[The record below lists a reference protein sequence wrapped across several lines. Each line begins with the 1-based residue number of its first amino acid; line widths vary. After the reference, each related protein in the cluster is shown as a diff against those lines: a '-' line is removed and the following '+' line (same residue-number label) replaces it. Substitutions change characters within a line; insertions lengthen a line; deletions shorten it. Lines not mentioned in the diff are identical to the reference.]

1 MAQIVQGGTP
11 RARGEGFGHGTSYAV
26 EAIQAKAEE
35 FQAQQVPF
43 TTGSLKASLLAN
55 LRKSFLYFL
64 AADLFEMVKVSSC
77 YKMYDVCHSQFKE
90 SVCKKAGQVLLLHS
104 PTLYKMISA

>member
-26 EAIQAKAEE
+26 EAIQAKVEE
-35 FQAQQVPF
+35 FQAQQGIPF
-43 TTGSLKASLLAN
+43 TTGILKASLLAV

-64 AADLFEMVKVSSC
+64 PADLFFEMVKVSSF
-77 YKMYDVCHSQFKE
+77 YKMYDLCYSQSKE
-90 SVCKKAGQVLLLHS
+90 SVCKKAGQVLHCTIQHS
-104 PTLYKMISA
+104 IE

>member
-26 EAIQAKAEE
+26 EAIQAKAEK
-35 FQAQQVPF
+35 FRAQQGIPF
-43 TTGSLKASLLAN
+43 TAGSLKASLLAV
-55 LRKSFLYFL
+55 LHKSFLYFL
-64 AADLFEMVKVSSC
+64 SVDLLFEMVKVLSF

-90 SVCKKAGQVLLLHS
+90 SVCKKAGQVLYC
-104 PTLYKMISA
+104 TLQHHIE